1 MTSEMPSAR
10 WPSGSLQAAADR
22 MVEIVLGKPDVVA
35 LSLVCLLAEGHLLLQ
50 DLPGVGKTTLATALA
65 RTVGLDLRRVQG
77 TADLLPSDV
86 TGSLVPGEE
95 RGQLVFRPGPI
106 FAHLVV
112 ADELNR
118 ASPRAQSALLEAMEE
133 RHVTVDGTTHP
144 LPRPFMVIATQNP
157 LDPDSTF
164 LLPHSQRDRFLL
176 CLSIGYPD
184 RASEAA
190 LLDAGEQTE
199 RADALSPVLAPGEL
213 AAAIEEARRVH
224 LSEATRDY
232 ALDLVHGTRHHH
244 EVAVGASPR
253 AALALVRAARAR
265 ALFDGRDYVLP
276 DDVKALAVPVLAHR
290 LVLAP
295 SAELAGRSASVVVGD
310 ILTGTSPA
318 PPRRHR

>member
-1 MTSEMPSAR
+1 MTTSEAAAR
-10 WPSGSLQAAADR
+10 WPAASLQAAADR

-65 RTVGLDLRRVQG
+65 RAVGLDLRRLQG
-77 TADLLPSDV
+77 TADLLPGDV
-86 TGSLVPGEE
+86 TGTLVPGEAGE
-95 RGQLVFRPGPI
+95 LVFRPGPI
-106 FAHLVV
+106 FANLVV

-176 CLSIGYPD
+176 CLSLGYPD

-199 RADALSPVLAPGEL
+199 RAAAMAPVLAPGEL
-213 AAAIEEARRVH
+213 AGAIDAARRVH

-232 ALDLVHGTRHHH
+232 ALDLVQASRHHH
-244 EVAVGASPR
+244 EIAVGASPR

-265 ALFDGRDYVLP
+265 ALFDGRDYALP

-290 LVLAP
+290 LVLSP
-295 SAELAGRSASVVVGD
+295 SAEVAGRAASAVMAD
-310 ILTGTSPA
+310 IVAATSPG
-318 PPRRHR
+318 PHRRHR

>member
-1 MTSEMPSAR
+1 MTGEPAAAP
-10 WPSGSLQAAADR
+10 WPVASLHVAADR
-22 MVEIVLGKPDVVA
+22 MIEIVLGKPQVVA

-65 RTVGLDLRRVQG
+65 RVVGLDLSRVQA
-77 TADLLPSDV
+77 TADLLPSDL
-86 TGSLVPGEE
+86 TGALVPGTT
-95 RGQLVFRPGPI
+95 GALVFRPGPL
-106 FAHLVV
+106 FANLVV

-133 RHVTVDGTTHP
+133 RNVTVDGVTHA

-176 CLSIGYPD
+176 CLSLGYPD

-199 RADALSPVLAPGEL
+199 RAAALPPVLAPGEL
-213 AAAIEEARRVH
+213 GAAIEAARRVH
-224 LSEATRDY
+224 LSEAARDY
-232 ALDLVHGTRHHH
+232 ALDLVAATRQHH

-253 AALALVRAARAR
+253 AALALVRAARAL
-265 ALFDGRDYVLP
+265 ALFNGRDYVLP
-276 DDVKALAVPVLAHR
+276 DDLKVLAVPVLAHR
-290 LVLAP
+290 LVLAA
-295 SAELAGRSASVVVGD
+295 SAEASGRSPDDVVAGIVD
-310 ILTGTSPA
+310 GTSPS
-318 PPRRHR
+318 PHRRHR